1 MPSPAE
7 KLLKLN
13 KAVSDDVKRK
23 LFAEWEKSDS
33 VETREQIHAQLKVLD
48 LLTKRYIHHI
58 RGTEDG

>member
-33 VETREQIHAQLKVLD
+33 VETREQIYAQLKVLD